1 MPSGKSVL
9 IFEPD
14 LMGGCSASPPCT
26 SLTDIMLAEE
36 VAGCG
41 VASFLVELEMLRT
54 VIEAGAEAWKGIRA
68 AVGLTVMES
77 H

>member
-1 MPSGKSVL
+1 
-9 IFEPD
+9 
-14 LMGGCSASPPCT
+14 
-26 SLTDIMLAEE
+26 MLAEE